1 MATIKFLVYGGLYLR
16 TDMRRSNRPLN
27 RDIDL
32 SLVLCIKLSYDCAFN
47 TDIKLEN
54 YQGPYAFL
62 ALYDLL
68 YAELYIGDSVSDF
81 RISITKRELFLIPE
95 KAINVSQAITAELLN
110 NKASY

>member
-1 MATIKFLVYGGLYLR
+1 MSTEDCTFEQICEGLIG
-16 TDMRRSNRPLN
+16 PLIGIS
-27 RDIDL
+27 IDL
-32 SLVLCIKLSYDCAFN
+32 QSFCIEASYDCAFN